1 MSKANQ
7 ASAQPVYT
15 NYNGPTIQELTLIL
29 NRIEELDAK
38 LEDESV
44 KSDDSRQAA

>member
-1 MSKANQ
+1 MSKNNQ
-7 ASAQPVYT
+7 ASPQPVFN
-15 NYNGPTIQELTLIL
+15 NYNGPTIQELELIL

-38 LEDESV
+38 REDKSV

>member
-1 MSKANQ
+1 MSKTNQ
-7 ASAQPVYT
+7 ANSQPVYT
-15 NYNGPTIQELTLIL
+15 NYHGPTIQELELIL

-38 LEDESV
+38 REDEAI

>member
-1 MSKANQ
+1 MSKTNQ
-7 ASAQPVYT
+7 ASPQPVYT
-15 NYNGPTIQELTLIL
+15 NSNGPTIQELELIL

-38 LEDESV
+38 REDEAI

>member
-1 MSKANQ
+1 MSKSNQ
-7 ASAQPVYT
+7 ASSQPVYT
-15 NYNGPTIQELTLIL
+15 SYNGPTIQELTLIL

-38 LEDESV
+38 REDKSV

>member
-1 MSKANQ
+1 MSKTNL
-7 ASAQPVYT
+7 ASHQPMHT
-15 NYNGPTIQELTLIL
+15 SYNGPTIQELELIL

-38 LEDESV
+38 REDEAI

>member
-1 MSKANQ
+1 MSKTNQ
-7 ASAQPVYT
+7 ANTQPMYT
-15 NYNGPTIQELTLIL
+15 NYNGPTIQELKHIL

-38 LEDESV
+38 REDEAV

>member
-1 MSKANQ
+1 MSKNNQ
-7 ASAQPVYT
+7 ASPQPMHT
-15 NYNGPTIQELTLIL
+15 IYNGPTIQELKLIL

-38 LEDESV
+38 REDKSV

>member
-1 MSKANQ
+1 MSKTNQ
-7 ASAQPVYT
+7 ASPQAVYT
-15 NYNGPTIQELTLIL
+15 NFNGPTIQELELIL

-38 LEDESV
+38 REDEAI

>member
-1 MSKANQ
+1 MSKTNQ
-7 ASAQPVYT
+7 ASPQPVYT
-15 NYNGPTIQELTLIL
+15 SYNGPTIQELKLIL

-38 LEDESV
+38 REDESI

>member
-1 MSKANQ
+1 MSKTNQ
-7 ASAQPVYT
+7 VSPKPMY
-15 NYNGPTIQELTLIL
+15 NKYNGPTIQELELIL

-38 LEDESV
+38 RENEAI

>member
-7 ASAQPVYT
+7 VRPQPVYT
-15 NYNGPTIQELTLIL
+15 NYNGPTIQELELIL

-38 LEDESV
+38 REDEAI

>member
-1 MSKANQ
+1 MSKTNQ
-7 ASAQPVYT
+7 ASPQPVYT
-15 NYNGPTIQELTLIL
+15 SYNGPTIQELKLIL

-38 LEDESV
+38 REDGSV

>member
-1 MSKANQ
+1 MSKTNQ
-7 ASAQPVYT
+7 VSPQPVYT
-15 NYNGPTIQELTLIL
+15 SYNGPTIQELELIL

-38 LEDESV
+38 REDEAI

>member
-1 MSKANQ
+1 MSKTNQ
-7 ASAQPVYT
+7 ASPQPVYIR
-15 NYNGPTIQELTLIL
+15 YNGPTTQELELIL

-38 LEDESV
+38 REDEAI